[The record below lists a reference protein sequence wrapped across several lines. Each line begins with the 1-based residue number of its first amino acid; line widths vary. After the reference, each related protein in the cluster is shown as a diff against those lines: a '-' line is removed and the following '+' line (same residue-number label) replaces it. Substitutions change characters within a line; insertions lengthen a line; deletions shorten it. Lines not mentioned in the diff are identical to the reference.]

1 MSRREKRE
9 REEQEEKERK
19 KQEKQNKKKSKTKNK
34 IDKNKKQKEKNKKER
49 TFKKIIKTILKLIL
63 VLLLLIILS
72 AGIFIGWLGF
82 KYNWNWNTMLKKGAK
97 QVALIATGQTE
108 EDIQNLE
115 PIYCLILGISTS
127 EYENAKVTDTIIIG
141 AYYPRTQQASMISIP
156 RDTFVG
162 KSKATANGNHKI
174 NAVYANRG
182 IEGLLTEVN
191 KLTGLDIKNYVII
204 KNKGL
209 IQFVDALGGIEFDV
223 PKDMNYDDWEQNLH
237 IHLSKG
243 KQKLNGQQAEQL
255 VRYRHDN
262 DGSSYSSEYG
272 DNDIGR
278 MRTQREFITQI
289 AKQTLKIGNITKIN
303 DLIKIA
309 FDNIETNLDMD
320 YVMKYSPA
328 AIEFDMSALQATY
341 LPGTTPPPFGSPIP
355 LYFFEVNKAELK
367 KIIQEYFIFKQQKY
381 DTGSEETSLAP
392 SNIKIQLLNA
402 SGDEE
407 VFKNTKK
414 RLEEKGYKIESTGT
428 TTIAKTTKVINRTE
442 KKIDVVDEL
451 IDTLG
456 YGDESIGEDLS
467 KYDFTIAVGQDM
479 KQYIA
484 QN

>member
-9 REEQEEKERK
+9 KEEQEEKERK
-19 KQEKQNKKKSKTKNK
+19 KQEKRNKKKSKTKAQ
-34 IDKNKKQKEKNKKER
+34 IEKNKKKKEKNKKSGI
-49 TFKKIIKTILKLIL
+49 FKKIIKTILKIILALIL
-63 VLLLLIILS
+63 IIILLVG
-72 AGIFIGWLGF
+72 AFVGWLGF
-82 KYNWNWNTMLKKGAK
+82 KYNWDWNQMLKKGAK

-108 EDIQNLE
+108 EDIRNLE

-127 EYENAKVTDTIIIG
+127 EFENAKVTDTIIIG

-162 KSKATANGNHKI
+162 KSKATATANNKI
-174 NAVYANRG
+174 NSVYANRG
-182 IEGLLTEVN
+182 IDGLLTEIN

-204 KNKGL
+204 KNQGL

-223 PKDMNYDDWEQNLH
+223 PKDMDYDDWGQNLH

-243 KQKLNGQQAEQL
+243 KQKLNGQQAEEL

-289 AKQTLKIGNITKIN
+289 AKQTLKIGNITKVN
-303 DLIKIA
+303 DLIRIA
-309 FDNIETNLDMD
+309 FDNIETNLDMN

-328 AIEFDMSALQATY
+328 AIEFDMSALQTTY

-355 LYFFEVNKAELK
+355 LYFFEANKTELK
-367 KIIQEYFIFKQQKY
+367 QTIQEYFTFKQQKY
-381 DTGSEETSLAP
+381 DSGSEETSLQP
-392 SNIKIQLLNA
+392 ENIKIQLLDA
-402 SGDEE
+402 SGDKE
-407 VFKNTKK
+407 VFKNTQK
-414 RLEEKGYKIESTGT
+414 RLEEKGYKIEATGT
-428 TTIAKTTKVINRTE
+428 TTISKTTKVINRTE

-456 YGDESIGEDLS
+456 YGDESIGEDSS

-479 KQYIA
+479 KQYNT

>member
-9 REEQEEKERK
+9 REEREEKERK
-19 KQEKQNKKKSKTKNK
+19 EQEKQNKKKLKTKNK
-34 IDKNKKQKEKNKKER
+34 IDKNRNKKDKKKKVGIFR
-49 TFKKIIKTILKLIL
+49 KIITTILKIILI
-63 VLLLLIILS
+63 LLLLIILIV
-72 AGIFIGWLGF
+72 GGFVGWLGF
-82 KYNWNWNTMLKKGAK
+82 KYDWNWNTMLKKGAK

-108 EDIQNLE
+108 EDIKNLE

-127 EYENAKVTDTIIIG
+127 EFENAKMTDTIIIG

-162 KSKATANGNHKI
+162 KSKATANANNKI

-182 IEGLLTEVN
+182 IEGLLEEIN
-191 KLTGLDIKNYVII
+191 KLTGLNIKNYVIV

-223 PKDMNYDDWEQNLH
+223 PKDMNYDDSSQDLH

-243 KQKLNGQQAEQL
+243 KQKLNGQQAEHL

-309 FDNIETNLDMD
+309 FDNVETNLDMD

-328 AIEFDMSALQATY
+328 AVEFDISALQTTY
-341 LPGTTPPPFGSPIP
+341 LPGTTPAPFGSPIP
-355 LYFFEVNKAELK
+355 LYFFEVNKTELK
-367 KIIQEYFIFKQQKY
+367 KTIQEYFTFKQQKY
-381 DTGSEETSLAP
+381 DNGSEETALEPA
-392 SNIKIQLLNA
+392 NIKIQLLNA
-402 SGDEE
+402 CGDEE
-407 VFKNTKK
+407 VFENTLK
-414 RLEEKGYKIESTGT
+414 RLEEKGYQIEATGT

-456 YGDESIGEDLS
+456 YGDESLGEDLS

-479 KQYIA
+479 KQYIV

>member
-19 KQEKQNKKKSKTKNK
+19 KQEKQNKKKLKTKNK
-34 IDKNKKQKEKNKKER
+34 IDKKKKVGIFR
-49 TFKKIIKTILKLIL
+49 KIITTILKIILI
-63 VLLLLIILS
+63 LLLLIILIV
-72 AGIFIGWLGF
+72 GGFVGWLGF
-82 KYNWNWNTMLKKGAK
+82 KYDWNWNTMLKKGAK

-108 EDIQNLE
+108 EDIKNLE

-127 EYENAKVTDTIIIG
+127 EFENAKMTDTIIIG

-162 KSKATANGNHKI
+162 KSKATANANNKI

-182 IEGLLTEVN
+182 MEGLLEEIN
-191 KLTGLDIKNYVII
+191 KLTGLNIKNYVIV

-223 PKDMNYDDWEQNLH
+223 PKDMNYDDSSQDLH

-309 FDNIETNLDMD
+309 FDNVETNLDMD

-328 AIEFDMSALQATY
+328 AVEFDISALQATY
-341 LPGTTPPPFGSPIP
+341 LPGTTPAPFGSPIP
-355 LYFFEVNKAELK
+355 LYFFEANKTELK
-367 KIIQEYFIFKQQKY
+367 KTIQEYFTFKQQKY
-381 DTGSEETSLAP
+381 DSGSEETALEPA
-392 SNIKIQLLNA
+392 NIKIQLLNA

-407 VFKNTKK
+407 VFKNTQK
-414 RLEEKGYKIESTGT
+414 RLEEKGYKIEATGT

-456 YGDESIGEDLS
+456 YGDESIGEDSS

-479 KQYIA
+479 KQYIV